1 MGVATHALE
10 DVLERENPAGRGDTS
25 GLAFGQGAREQDSSL
40 RDAGRGGSGISDTG
54 ISGFLP
60 EPNRR
65 EVHATA
71 QT

>member
-40 RDAGRGGSGISDTG
+40 RDAGSHLDIDEFIDAARNVT
-54 ISGFLP
+54 
-60 EPNRR
+60 
-65 EVHATA
+65 
-71 QT
+71 